1 MEARLYAEDP
11 AKGFL
16 PSVGRLEFFE
26 LDGSVRIDT
35 GVCQGSEVSPF
46 YDPMIAKMIAH
57 DLDREGAIRSL
68 AWALNDSKIWPVKN
82 NAAFLINALEHPDF
96 ASGNVDTGLL
106 QRAGDALIPDEAP
119 DKHCLARSAEQYTN
133 QAVAGF
139 RLNRN
144 RNHKAVLSVDGVAT
158 IVEIPIL
165 EYVDPRPFVFSQDPP
180 KGFFQTG
187 NGQTWWVEPYRYA
200 GGAHAS
206 AHDGDILSPMPGR
219 IIAVEVAAGDSVT
232 KGQKLLTLEAM
243 KMEHSLI
250 APFDGV
256 VAELNAVAGAQVQ
269 VEALLVRIAVVE

>member
-1 MEARLYAEDP
+1 
-11 AKGFL
+11 
-16 PSVGRLEFFE
+16 
-26 LDGSVRIDT
+26 
-35 GVCQGSEVSPF
+35 
-46 YDPMIAKMIAH
+46 
-57 DLDREGAIRSL
+57 
-68 AWALNDSKIWPVKN
+68 
-82 NAAFLINALEHPDF
+82 
-96 ASGNVDTGLL
+96 
-106 QRAGDALIPDEAP
+106 
-119 DKHCLARSAEQYTN
+119 
-133 QAVAGF
+133 
-139 RLNRN
+139 
-144 RNHKAVLSVDGVAT
+144 LSVDGVAT
-158 IVEIPIL
+158 IVEIPIV
-165 EYVDPRPFVFSQDPP
+165 EYVDLRPFIFSQAPP

>member
-1 MEARLYAEDP
+1 
-11 AKGFL
+11 
-16 PSVGRLEFFE
+16 
-26 LDGSVRIDT
+26 
-35 GVCQGSEVSPF
+35 
-46 YDPMIAKMIAH
+46 MIAKMIAH

-119 DKHCLARSAEQYTN
+119 DKHYLAQSAEQYTN

-139 RLNRN
+139 RLNRD

-165 EYVDPRPFVFSQDPP
+165 AYVDPRPFFFSQDPP

-219 IIAVEVAAGDSVT
+219 IIAVEVAAGQTVN